1 MTHTEDAAHPR
12 GDTHRDQGAFRHVRR
27 PSLPRAA
34 LLAAGLA
41 GLGGLVGLGVTG
53 LSEPAGA
60 SSSPTVVKAV
70 ETDFHI
76 ALSKSTFSP
85 GRYTF
90 VAQNKGGVT
99 HSLEITGPGLSGAK
113 AKNIAPGQ
121 STKLTVTFKKGAY
134 DIFCPIPGH
143 KAMGMNV
150 DIVVGGA
157 ATAGSSTSVRGGGTS
172 TTSHS
177 GSSGGYGY

>member
-1 MTHTEDAAHPR
+1 MTNSRDAARRRRVTFPHVGGLQPR
-12 GDTHRDQGAFRHVRR
+12 RSPF
-27 PSLPRAA
+27 PLAA
-34 LLAAGLA
+34 LAAAGVA
-41 GLGGLVGLGVTG
+41 TAALGVVPAA
-53 LSEPAGA
+53 PAGA

-85 GRYTF
+85 GKYTF
-90 VAQNKGGVT
+90 VAQNKGQVT
-99 HSLEITGPGLSGAK
+99 HSLEITGPGLSDAR
-113 AKNIAPGQ
+113 AKNISPGHA
-121 STKLTVTFKKGAY
+121 TKLTVTFKKGAY

-150 DIVVGGA
+150 NIVVGGA
-157 ATAGSSTSVRGGGTS
+157 ATKSSGGGGTT

-177 GSSGGYGY
+177 GGYGY

>member
-1 MTHTEDAAHPR
+1 MTNIRDAARRRRVAFPLVGGRHPLR
-12 GDTHRDQGAFRHVRR
+12 SPFG
-27 PSLPRAA
+27 LAA
-34 LLAAGLA
+34 LAAAGVA
-41 GLGGLVGLGVTG
+41 TTALGVV
-53 LSEPAGA
+53 SPAPAGA
-60 SSSPTVVKAV
+60 SSRPTVVKAV

-85 GRYTF
+85 GKYTF
-90 VAQNKGGVT
+90 VAQNKGQVT
-99 HSLEITGPGLSGAK
+99 HSLEITGPGLSNAK
-113 AKNIAPGQ
+113 AKNISPGH

-143 KAMGMNV
+143 KMLGMNV
-150 DIVVGGA
+150 NIVVGGA
-157 ATAGSSTSVRGGGTS
+157 VTTSSGGGTT